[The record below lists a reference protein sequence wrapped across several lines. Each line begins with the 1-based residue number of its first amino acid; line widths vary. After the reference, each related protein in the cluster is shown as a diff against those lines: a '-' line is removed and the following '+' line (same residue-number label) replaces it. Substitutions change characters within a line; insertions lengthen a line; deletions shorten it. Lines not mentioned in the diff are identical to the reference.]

1 MDFIYDDY
9 KKIINLLLRNNYEII
24 KYRDDTQYSKK
35 AILRHDVDISL
46 EKAVEFAQYEKA
58 FRCQK
63 YIHSIIKF
71 KIIQYIYKI
80 S

>member
-35 AILRHDVDISL
+35 AILNIVYHLYILLSRNYFL
-46 EKAVEFAQYEKA
+46 EAN
-58 FRCQK
+58 
-63 YIHSIIKF
+63 
-71 KIIQYIYKI
+71 
-80 S
+80 